1 MADYYTEFSEVI
13 PNLTGEEQD
22 WLADQLRVVQVYGGK
37 EYLED
42 QVPESLADVEPDWH
56 GCRAYRDMD
65 DYDPDSGPEPHFDYA
80 FDRNDNHGRDFWV
93 GTTEYGRVD
102 CVGHLVQKFLK
113 KFRPNDYW
121 SLTYSASCSKPRVGA
136 FGGGAVFVTADKI
149 VWCNAHDFVEQQRR
163 ALEEGGIE

>member
-13 PNLTGEEQD
+13 PNLTGEERD
-22 WLADQLRVVQVYGGK
+22 WLADQLQVVKVYDGK
-37 EYLED
+37 EYPEG
-42 QVPESLADVEPDWH
+42 QVPESLVASEPDWH

-65 DYDPDSGPEPHFDYA
+65 DYDSDSGPEPHFDYD
-80 FDRNDNHGRDFWV
+80 FDRNDHHGRDFWV

-113 KFRPNDYW
+113 RFRPSDFW
-121 SLTYSASCSKPRVGA
+121 SLTYSASCSKQRVGE

-163 ALEEGGIE
+163 ALEEGGV